1 MNMKLLA
8 ISCVIGSTV
17 DDPAILSAPVN
28 VIIPVSPNSSSLFC
42 SSCICLLYVR
52 GPANRY
58 PRIVPRSIAIIVF
71 CVLRFFLNVF
81 TFLLVVE
88 YHWINKLLI

>member
-1 MNMKLLA
+1 
-8 ISCVIGSTV
+8 VIGSTV
-17 DDPAILSAPVN
+17 DEPAILSVPVN
-28 VIIPVSPNSSSLFC
+28 VIVPVSPSSSSLFC

-58 PRIVPRSIAIIVF
+58 PRIVPRRMAIIVF
-71 CVLRFFLNVF
+71 CVLLFFLNVF
-81 TFLLVVE
+81 TFLIVVE